1 MNNRIVL
8 SVATAS
14 VLCYLYYSK
23 LTTAAE
29 NALNGPSSEVS
40 AAVVSASLEVTD
52 VSTQPALLSPQGQSL
67 LRSKR
72 TVRKFSNNQPQ
83 TIECKLGTKL
93 FFPPGIFVYPS
104 GEAVSGDVRLVVEEC
119 YNLNDMLAAKLST
132 TAGDRRL
139 ETAGMIQLHAYAGSK
154 KLKLADGARYN
165 IYFPVEENRKEDFEL
180 FYGSRNEQGI
190 IDWRLEEQSDPISE
204 SIILAEPIIN
214 DCFVQIS
221 ASQYRCGN
229 HIREM
234 DYFNWP
240 LQNGQNLNQWFV
252 SNFNPDAA
260 MLDDFCARRMYAQ
273 LAFRLNVDG
282 TLKDYYIAHS
292 SRVDYDRLLAATL
305 QTMPPIDM
313 EKFMPKYTEDHTCIL
328 SFGRQQESSSGQFM
342 ERFKKR
348 FDYADPDKKLEAVAT
363 EDLNY
368 YVFSSTELGW
378 INCDRFIQEEVPLVD
393 FTVDAAGC
401 ENTSVSMVFDKDK
414 SILAGIK
421 LGDQFLFKGV
431 PANQKVRI
439 ITIDNPNGNPR
450 MEQLTQ
456 NTSNT
461 RCSVRNMRPITLAD
475 LDGALCWN

>member
-29 NALNGPSSEVS
+29 TGLASPSSEVLPV
-40 AAVVSASLEVTD
+40 AATVSSKVTE
-52 VSTQPALLSPQGQSL
+52 VSTRSFASSTQEQAM
-67 LRSKR
+67 LRPKR

-93 FFPPGIFVYPS
+93 FFPPGTFVYPS
-104 GEAVSGDVRLVVEEC
+104 GDVVSGEVRLVVEEC
-119 YNLNDMLAAKLST
+119 YNLNEMLAAKLST

-139 ETAGMIQLHAYAGSK
+139 ETAGMIQLHAYAGNTQ
-154 KLKLADGARYN
+154 LRLADQARYN
-165 IYFPVEENRKEDFEL
+165 IYFPVDENRKEDFEL

-190 IDWRLEEQSDPISE
+190 IDWRLDEQSDPISE
-204 SIILAEPIIN
+204 SVSVSEPIIN

-221 ASQYRCGN
+221 ASQFRYGN
-229 HIREM
+229 NIHEM

-273 LAFRLNVDG
+273 LAFRLNEDG

-292 SRVDYDRLLAATL
+292 SRVDYDRLLASTL

-313 EKFMPKYTEDHTCIL
+313 KRFMPKYTEDHTCIL
-328 SFGRQQESSSGQFM
+328 SFGRQQRSSSAQFI

-348 FDYADPDKKLEAVAT
+348 FDYADPDKKLEAVST

-368 YVFSSTELGW
+368 YIFSSTELGW
-378 INCDRFIQEEVPLVD
+378 INCDRFIREEEPLVD

-401 ENTSVSMVFDKDK
+401 ENTTVSMVFDKDK

-421 LGDQFLFKGV
+421 LGNQFLFKGV

-439 ITIDNPNGNPR
+439 ITIDNPNGKPR
-450 MEQLTQ
+450 MEELLQ
-456 NTSNT
+456 NTSNAQ
-461 RCSVRNMRPITLAD
+461 CSVRNMKPITLAD
-475 LDGALCWN
+475 LDVALCWN